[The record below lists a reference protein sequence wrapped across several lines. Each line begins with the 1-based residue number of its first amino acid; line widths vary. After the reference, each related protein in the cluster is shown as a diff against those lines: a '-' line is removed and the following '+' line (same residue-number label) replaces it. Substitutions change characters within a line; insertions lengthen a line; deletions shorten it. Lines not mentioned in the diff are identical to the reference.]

1 MSEWETVAAWGA
13 VATGVGAVASVSA
26 ITSVIF
32 FFKTY
37 NSTKKSEEIKYSHDI
52 NYMLS
57 EAIESLN
64 EVISDGD
71 DEMEEKSSMAV
82 LDVWEWLAFLVANGR
97 IKNKELLEYYKGRM
111 IDGYEILQK
120 YPEVMNDNT
129 KYQNFK
135 ALCKTYKIE

>member
-1 MSEWETVAAWGA
+1 MSYWETIAAWGA
-13 VATGVGAVASVSA
+13 VATGIGAVASASA
-26 ITSVIF
+26 IASVIF
-32 FFKTY
+32 FLKTY

-82 LDVWEWLAFLVANGR
+82 LDVWEWFAFLVINGS
-97 IKNKELLEYYKGRM
+97 INNKELLEYYKGRM
-111 IDGYEILQK
+111 EDGYEILQN

-129 KYQNFK
+129 KYQKFK
-135 ALCKTYKIE
+135 ALCKIYKIK